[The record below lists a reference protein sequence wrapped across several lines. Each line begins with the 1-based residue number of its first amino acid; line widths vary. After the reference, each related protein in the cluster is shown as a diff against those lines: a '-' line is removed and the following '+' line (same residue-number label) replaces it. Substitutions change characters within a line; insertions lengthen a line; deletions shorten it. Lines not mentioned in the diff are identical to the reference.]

1 MDKILKLNDKEI
13 LRHKGKI
20 TNAEME
26 IVVRKIYE
34 EFDTRRK
41 RYEAELAD
49 NSDMLLLENLEKKL
63 KKQKE

>member
-41 RYEAELAD
+41 RYEAELSD
-49 NSDMLLLENLEKKL
+49 NGDMLLLENLEKKL